1 MHFDHAAIGAMLLR
15 LLVGLFQIP
24 HGAAKLGWLGAGPRS
39 AAHEGFASYGL
50 QPAKKWVFVIGLMQV
65 VLGALLALGLFTGPS
80 AVLTGCMSI
89 AMANVALRPNGWFW
103 QRHGMEYAIF
113 WAGASFAVA
122 ELGPGLYAIDNILG
136 F

>member
-1 MHFDHAAIGAMLLR
+1 MNIDHAAIGATLLR
-15 LLVGLFQIP
+15 LLVGIFQIP
-24 HGAAKLGWLGAGPRS
+24 HGAAKLGWLGAGPRG

-50 QPAKKWVFVIGLMQV
+50 RPAEKWVFVIGLSQV
-65 VLGALLALGLFTGPS
+65 VLGALLAVGLLTGPS
-80 AVLTGCMSI
+80 AVLTGCMSL
-89 AMANVALRPNGWFW
+89 AMANVGLRQNGWFW

-136 F
+136 L